1 MGLPKFVHKEKLYYF
16 CMTKNQILDSMAIL
30 EVCCGNLASVEA
42 AVWGGA
48 ERIELCSAL
57 SLGGVTPSIG
67 LLQHVRNRFP
77 DLRVH
82 PLIRLR
88 EGSFVYTAHEVEVM
102 VRDIEAALPW
112 CDGIVCGALTP
123 DGDIDVPAM
132 RRMMDAAHGLPV
144 TFHRAIDRCRDPFTA
159 LEQIIDMGCK
169 RILTSGHQPQAQQG
183 VDLLRRLNEQAA
195 GRIII
200 MPGGGVT
207 IDNARTILDHTGCHE
222 IHASCSSGTGITDPA
237 AVHQILQALS

>member
-1 MGLPKFVHKEKLYYF
+1 
-16 CMTKNQILDSMAIL
+16 MAIL

-48 ERIELCSAL
+48 ERIELCSVL
-57 SLGGVTPSIG
+57 SLDGLTPSIG
-67 LLQHVRNRFP
+67 LLQHVRERFP

-144 TFHRAIDRCRDPFTA
+144 TFHRAIDRCRDPYTA

-169 RILTSGHQPQAQQG
+169 RILTSGHQPKAQQG

-207 IDNARTILDHTGCHE
+207 TDNARTILDHTGCHE

-237 AVHQILQALS
+237 AVCQILQALS